1 MAGYGIIAD
10 ISKYLLDTVRNS
22 VCPNLIQSREQV
34 SLGPPNNENQTALLC
49 VYLYGIQDHY
59 DYFPRDAASLMQS
72 SSRKTAKALS
82 LQYILFFSRHAQV
95 PLDALTGHR
104 VFGRLIQ
111 QFSVGPTIDI
121 AGIHAEADSGDL
133 PVEIAFSKFDDHRRQ
148 ELWNSLS
155 EPLRPAIYL
164 EIGPVLLSGELESLN
179 RVGEFSGK
187 VGEI

>member
-22 VCPNLIQSREQV
+22 VCPNLIQSREQI
-34 SLGPPNNENQTALLC
+34 SFGSPNSENQTALLC

-59 DYFPRDAASLMQS
+59 DYFPRDAASLLQS

-82 LQYILFFSRHAQV
+82 LQYILFFSRHAQM
-95 PLDALTGHR
+95 PLDALTGQR
-104 VFGRLIQ
+104 VLGRLIQ

-121 AGIHAEADSGDL
+121 AGIHAEADREDL
-133 PVEIAFSKFDDHRRQ
+133 PAEIAFSKLDSHQRQ
-148 ELWNSLS
+148 ELWNGFS

-164 EIGPVLLSGELESLN
+164 QIGPVLLAGESESLN
-179 RVGEFSGK
+179 RVGEFSGE
-187 VGEI
+187 VENV